1 MAVISETNCGN
12 RRAESKDLLTTGG
25 DTMKRNRKGW
35 IQGGV
40 AIILIIGV
48 MGVIVFP
55 AGAASKFPP
64 AIEKLIPQAKTEGE
78 VSLFTGSVKVTAKE
92 QERFSQAFSKHYG
105 IPVKVILSGLGSHPE
120 VIQRLREEAKVGVK
134 PAVDVFNTA
143 IKFLQGLKQ
152 ANLIEAIDWK
162 DFGVHEKDIFPTLS
176 AVDIQTNVRAVVY
189 NTNLVKKTDAPR
201 KYEDLLD
208 KRWKGKIVA
217 PGNAQI
223 FPFIA
228 LIMGEEA
235 GINLVK
241 RLVEDQKLAF
251 TTTVTDVAV
260 RVANGE
266 FLIGYG
272 YSAEIDKMRGAPIE
286 NAPMKFGAFRQCS
299 VVLKNV
305 AHPAA
310 GRLLVHFMATVPE
323 GKKLIHEILNW
334 GKYDTPGTEAY
345 ELAQGSGLLFAKDV
359 GDEIEWET
367 KENPRLSER
376 FQKVLGL

>member
-1 MAVISETNCGN
+1 
-12 RRAESKDLLTTGG
+12 
-25 DTMKRNRKGW
+25 MKRDRTCW
-35 IQGGV
+35 VQMGV
-40 AIILIIGV
+40 VMTLVVGV
-48 MGVIVFP
+48 MVFP

-64 AIEKLIPQAKTEGE
+64 AIEKLIPQAKAEGE

-105 IPVKVILSGLGSHPE
+105 IPMKVSLAGLGSHPE
-120 VIQRLREEAKVGVK
+120 VIQRLREESKVGVK

-152 ANLIEAIDWK
+152 AGLMEAIDWK
-162 DFGVHEKDIFPTLS
+162 EFGVSEKDIFPTLY
-176 AVDIQTNVRAVVY
+176 AVDIQTNVRALVY
-189 NTNLVKKTDAPR
+189 NTNLVKKAEAPR

-217 PGNAQI
+217 PANAQI

-266 FLIGYG
+266 FLLGYG
-272 YSAEIDKMRGAPIE
+272 YSAEIDKKRGAPIE

-299 VVLKNV
+299 VVLKN
-305 AHPAA
+305 ASHPAA
-310 GRLLVHFMATVPE
+310 GRLLVHFVATVPE

-345 ELAQGSGLLFAKDV
+345 ELAQGSGLVFAKDV
-359 GDEIEWET
+359 TDEIEWET
-367 KENPRLSER
+367 KENPRLAER